1 MEPLEILEQRHAPCL
16 VDLCVAS
23 SLAYFVEISHL
34 FGRCSVGIMCL
45 SLNKEG
51 LGVDRDAEGRWYLVW
66 VRYSQEADAGA
77 SGRKGQKGLG
87 GARWR

>member
-1 MEPLEILEQRHAPCL
+1 
-16 VDLCVAS
+16 
-23 SLAYFVEISHL
+23 
-34 FGRCSVGIMCL
+34 MCL

-51 LGVDRDAEGRWYLVW
+51 LGVERDAEGRWYLVW